1 MCTMADSLES
11 TTTLLLA
18 LIRRGFRFT
27 HPHDAS
33 GDLIAIQ
40 GVRVH
45 HNVIDL
51 VVLRG
56 ENDAKA
62 VRMPGDE
69 PDILEPTTTL
79 WRAAG
84 RAHAVLS
91 ELLDLSDETPSASP
105 VTEGCWVSTHS
116 GHAVWRRATTA

>member
-1 MCTMADSLES
+1 MVVTPDPLDD

-33 GDLIAIQ
+33 GELIAIQ

-45 HNVIDL
+45 DNVVDV
-51 VVLRG
+51 VVLRA

-69 PDILEPTTTL
+69 PDILFPGTRL
-79 WRAAG
+79 WETSGHAQSVLAA
-84 RAHAVLS
+84 
-91 ELLDLSDETPSASP
+91 LLALPDETAGPDVAG
-105 VTEGCWVSTHS
+105 VGCWVSTMP
-116 GHAVWRRATTA
+116 GRAVWLRASRA